1 MRAIILAAGRGSRM
15 KHLTSNKPKCLVT
28 LKGKPLLEWQLKAI
42 KDAGIKE
49 IAIVTGYKKELLAHY
64 KLVEFYNN
72 RWLHTNMVVS
82 LTCAEEWLKKGPC
95 VISYSDIFYEK
106 SAIVSLINCSAS
118 LAITYD
124 PNWLSVWNKRFDDP
138 LSDAETFRINTS
150 NQILEIGNR
159 PNCIEEVQGQFMG
172 LLRITPESWKEIVNI
187 LSELPPNIRKKI
199 QMTNILQNIVIKK
212 RLAVL
217 GIPYGD
223 KWGEVDTFED
233 LKVFNNE

>member
-15 KHLTSNKPKCLVT
+15 KHLTSNKPKCLVN

-64 KLVEFYNN
+64 KLVEFHNN
-72 RWLHTNMVVS
+72 SWLHTNMVVS

-124 PNWLSVWNKRFDDP
+124 PNWLSIWNKRFDDP

-187 LSELPPNIRKKI
+187 LSELPPTIRKKI

-223 KWGEVDTFED
+223 AWGEVDTFED
-233 LKVFNNE
+233 LKVFNSE

>member
-15 KHLTSNKPKCLVT
+15 KHLTSNKPKCLVN

-49 IAIVTGYKKELLAHY
+49 IAIVTGYKKELLANY
-64 KLVEFYNN
+64 KLVEFHNN
-72 RWLHTNMVVS
+72 SWLHTNMVVS

-124 PNWLSVWNKRFDDP
+124 PNWLSIWNKRFDDP

-187 LSELPPNIRKKI
+187 LSELPPTIRKKI

-223 KWGEVDTFED
+223 AWGEVDTFED
-233 LKVFNNE
+233 LKVFNSE